1 MAGYIGSKSSVTLVD
16 GYTEAEAD
24 AEFVA
29 ITGDSMTGGLTITTA
44 DNTNQLTLISTDADA
59 NAAPTL
65 ELYRNSGSPADED
78 LVGQTRFVG
87 RNDNSQD
94 VNYAIIKTKM
104 LDVSDGTEDGRFE
117 IETISAGGGLNR
129 LTIDPRTNYK

>member
-44 DNTNQLTLISTDADA
+44 DNTNQLTIVSTDADA
-59 NAAPTL
+59 NAGPNL
-65 ELYRNSGSPADED
+65 NFRRNSASPADGD
-78 LVGQTRFVG
+78 LTGQLTFTNN
-87 RNDNSQD
+87 NDAGEGTD
-94 VNYAIIKTKM
+94 YATMYALSLIHI
-104 LDVSDGTEDGRFE
+104 
-117 IETISAGGGLNR
+117 
-129 LTIDPRTNYK
+129 